1 MNVHFGHP
9 KICASHQEGNEIK
22 SSYLMAYLCHIFL
35 ICKVGKIML
44 LIASIMTEWDH
55 MIKETIFKDL
65 HILQYDINPV
75 VQIFKGY
82 G

>member
-44 LIASIMTEWDH
+44 LIASIMTE
-55 MIKETIFKDL
+55 
-65 HILQYDINPV
+65 
-75 VQIFKGY
+75 
-82 G
+82 